1 MEKEKRP
8 QPGAAP
14 GRERGSSLIE
24 VLIALMI
31 LFFLMIGV
39 LQMFAMAY
47 LVNLGS
53 AARTEMTFKCEQV
66 MENIRFF
73 RFLEEEGTT
82 LPTGTGFTFA
92 AGTYSL
98 PYEDTELSGSYWGP
112 TQANVVERGK
122 APYRLAIQVDDGD
135 AAGVPQHWIVTV
147 TATPSLDAGVQRY
160 QGIGI
165 RRKRVDYVAQ
175 IPK

>member
-1 MEKEKRP
+1 MEKEKRLP
-8 QPGAAP
+8 PGVAP
-14 GRERGSSLIE
+14 ARERGSSLIE

-73 RFLEEEGTT
+73 RYLQAEGTP
-82 LPTGTGFTFA
+82 LPSGTGFTFA
-92 AGTYSL
+92 AGTYNL

-112 TQANVVERGK
+112 AQANVVDRGK

-135 AAGVPQHWIVTV
+135 TAGVAEHWIVTV